1 MSLEGNSALDGAITP
16 AAAVAKLQALGI
28 HVSERTLR
36 ERARALGA
44 CRIIG
49 KVMFL
54 LPADIETILEAA
66 KPKPKVRYEVLP
78 YEPQTARIGPWTDAD
93 SEKLRQRILDQNK
106 QRNKTAR
113 KTRAK

>member
-1 MSLEGNSALDGAITP
+1 MTP
-16 AAAVAKLQALGI
+16 ASAVAKLRAAGI

-54 LPADIETILEAA
+54 LPADIDTILEAA
-66 KPKPKVRYEVLP
+66 KPEPKIRYDLSIK
-78 YEPQTARIGPWTDAD
+78 RWTDAD
-93 SEKLRQRILDQNK
+93 TDRLVERIVNQNK
-106 QRNKTAR
+106 QKNKAAR